1 MQAAEQPAGMQADLS
16 AGMQIVTQP
25 QAVTQAGLYTATQST
40 TQSLATAALSI
51 YPNPAT
57 QQLRISGGEGLE
69 VSWHNL
75 LGQAV
80 RRDELGSGDSLL
92 DVSAMPRGVYWL
104 RVTQRGEEVD
114 YQRVVLAQ

>member
-1 MQAAEQPAGMQADLS
+1 MSPTDWQAA
-16 AGMQIVTQP
+16 TQP
-25 QAVTQAGLYTATQST
+25 T
-40 TQSLATAALSI
+40 TQPPSPAAAALSI

-57 QQLRISGGEGLE
+57 QQLHISGGEGLE

-80 RRDELGSGDSLL
+80 RRDVLSSGERLLL

-104 RVTQRGEEVD
+104 RVTQRGEEVACR
-114 YQRVVLAQ
+114 RVVLAQ